1 MPIFGVV
8 VVVVLRSKH
17 QKKPSSPPLQGQAD
31 EQAYPG
37 TERKEIGTDYY
48 LPINCPPTRSKK
60 GQAVTFAG
68 GPMSI
73 KEIVGSGART
83 FFFAQVCVCVASP
96 LDNGR
101 RKKEGTPYG
110 YKSVFF

>member
-1 MPIFGVV
+1 
-8 VVVVLRSKH
+8 
-17 QKKPSSPPLQGQAD
+17 
-31 EQAYPG
+31 
-37 TERKEIGTDYY
+37 
-48 LPINCPPTRSKK
+48 
-60 GQAVTFAG
+60 
-68 GPMSI
+68 MSI